1 MKAMKR
7 RRLLDPREV
16 SDAVA
21 APIADAVNIPWS
33 EIPRRMHELPPPD
46 EILRM
51 PDLTSVQAAAERLQ
65 SRGRRVELVP
75 FAYGESGRGRLWEP
89 NPFLAEIAPHL
100 PPGRA
105 LDVGCGAGR
114 DAVFLASLG
123 WSVLAVDVL
132 PDAIERGRDLA
143 ARYLDAPERIEWS
156 VADIRRESPSGAF
169 DLVTMFAF
177 LHRPLLRAVPDLL
190 APGGS
195 LVLETFTTEHRA
207 RHGRPASPELALAP
221 EEIGKLVPGLTV
233 REANVAWRGLRHT
246 GRLWVSR

>member
-1 MKAMKR
+1 MEAMMR
-7 RRLLDPREV
+7 RRLLDPREI
-16 SDAVA
+16 SDAAA
-21 APIADAVNIPWS
+21 APIAEAVNIPWS
-33 EIPRRMHELPPPD
+33 EIPHRMHELPPPD
-46 EILRM
+46 ELLRM
-51 PDLTSVQAAAERLQ
+51 PDLPAVQAAAEGLR

-89 NPFLAEIAPHL
+89 NPFLAEVAPHL

-123 WSVLAVDVL
+123 WSVVAVDVL

-143 ARYLDAPERIEWS
+143 ARYLDAPGRIEWS
-156 VADIRRESPSGAF
+156 VADVRRAPPSGTF

-177 LHRPLLRAVPDLL
+177 LHRPLLRAVPGLL
-190 APGGS
+190 PPGGS

-221 EEIGKLVPGLTV
+221 EEIGRLVPGLTV
-233 REANVAWRGLRHT
+233 RVANAAWRGPRHT
-246 GRLWVSR
+246 GRLWAHR